1 LGEEGLRLLSRAP
14 REDAMPPPWTEAA
27 LTQWSTVEAILLI
40 LIGIVFATAGWTVFG
55 LAIILLGALGGAY
68 LGMLASAK
76 FVVHPAIAVAAGAL
90 LCGLAAVLLKRVAVF
105 FAAGACGAGFT
116 LWAFTAFYP
125 AASSTLSLVITG
137 IVFAV
142 SGTFAAF
149 LLRPV
154 IIIATALGGGASVA
168 LGAMSLAERH
178 APATLASRWGTI
190 SIIGVTA
197 FVAASLLGIVAQLV
211 WGKDRKMPLEVE
223 NVPTTTRRL
232 KG

>member
-1 LGEEGLRLLSRAP
+1 
-14 REDAMPPPWTEAA
+14 MPPWTESA
-27 LTQWSTVEAILLI
+27 LTQWSTPEALLLI
-40 LIGIVFATAGWTVFG
+40 VIGIIFAAAGWTIFG

-68 LGMLASAK
+68 LGMLASAN
-76 FVVHPAIAVAAGAL
+76 FVIHPALAVAAGAL
-90 LCGLAAVLLKRVAVF
+90 VCGLAAVLLKRIAVF

-116 LWAFTAFYP
+116 LWAFSAFYP

-137 IVFAV
+137 VVFAV
-142 SGTFAAF
+142 SGTLAAF

-154 IIIATALGGGASVA
+154 IIIATAFGGGASVA

-178 APATLASRWGTI
+178 APSTLAGRWGTV

-197 FVAASLLGIVAQLV
+197 FIAASIFGVVAQLV

-223 NVPTTTRRL
+223 DVPTTTRRL
-232 KG
+232 KGG

>member
-1 LGEEGLRLLSRAP
+1 
-14 REDAMPPPWTEAA
+14 MPPWTESA
-27 LTQWSTVEAILLI
+27 LTQWSTPEALLLI
-40 LIGIVFATAGWTVFG
+40 VIGIIFAAAGWTIFG

-68 LGMLASAK
+68 LGMLASAN
-76 FVVHPAIAVAAGAL
+76 FVIHPALAIAAGAL
-90 LCGLAAVLLKRVAVF
+90 VCGLAAVLLKRIAVF

-116 LWAFTAFYP
+116 LWAFSAFYP

-137 IVFAV
+137 VVFAV
-142 SGTFAAF
+142 SGTLAAF

-154 IIIATALGGGASVA
+154 IIIATAFGGGASVA

-178 APATLASRWGTI
+178 APSTLAGRWGTV

-197 FVAASLLGIVAQLV
+197 FIAASIFGVVAQLV

-223 NVPTTTRRL
+223 DVPTTTRRL
-232 KG
+232 KGG

>member
-1 LGEEGLRLLSRAP
+1 
-14 REDAMPPPWTEAA
+14 MPPWTEAA
-27 LTQWSTVEAILLI
+27 LTQWSTPEALLLI
-40 LIGIVFATAGWTVFG
+40 VIGIIFAAAGWTIFG

-68 LGMLASAK
+68 LGMLASAN
-76 FVVHPAIAVAAGAL
+76 FVIHPALAVAAGAL
-90 LCGLAAVLLKRVAVF
+90 VCGLAAVLLKRIAVF

-116 LWAFTAFYP
+116 LWAFSAFYP

-137 IVFAV
+137 VVFAV
-142 SGTFAAF
+142 SGTLAAF

-154 IIIATALGGGASVA
+154 IIIATAFGGGASVA

-178 APATLASRWGTI
+178 APSTLAGRWGTV

-197 FVAASLLGIVAQLV
+197 FIAASIFGVVAQLV

-223 NVPTTTRRL
+223 DVPTTTRRL
-232 KG
+232 KGG